1 MAIKKLTTQIFKFW
15 FQIWNQREKL
25 YENHYMSRRILIQS
39 WYKINRHKPIIEDI
53 RSRGPVP
60 GNITVLL
67 LRLNFEKKNTA
78 SGRIMILIQLSRWF
92 QIWNQ
97 NLKICVIF
105 FLLPSLFLMPYC
117 SLIIKHINDVL
128 LYLGLK

>member
-1 MAIKKLTTQIFKFW
+1 MFLYFLIKLQYGIKNKDGNKKNMTQIFKFW

-67 LRLNFEKKNTA
+67 LRLNFEKKKYCIWTYNDSYTVIA
-78 SGRIMILIQLSRWF
+78 LIS
-92 QIWNQ
+92 
-97 NLKICVIF
+97 NLKSELENLRHIF
-105 FLLPSLFLMPYC
+105 FMTIF
-117 SLIIKHINDVL
+117 IF
-128 LYLGLK
+128 